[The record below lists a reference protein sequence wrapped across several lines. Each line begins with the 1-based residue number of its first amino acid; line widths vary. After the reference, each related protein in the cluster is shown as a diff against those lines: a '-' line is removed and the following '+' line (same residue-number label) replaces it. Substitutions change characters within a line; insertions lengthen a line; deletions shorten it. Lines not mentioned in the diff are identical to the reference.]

1 MPGLVRLSMSLER
14 DLHDRLERMQKDGRY
29 ASRSEFFRDLIRSRE
44 VEREWDGNREAL
56 GTITLVYDHDDPTI
70 SRRLTHVQH
79 HHHGAVLATTHVHLD
94 EHVCAEMIMV
104 KGVASEIRALADEL
118 GHQKGVLHSA
128 LAVSS
133 TGKALVGKRPP
144 HSHHHHPHDHKAGG
158 HAHP

>member
-1 MPGLVRLSMSLER
+1 MPELVRLSMSIDKPLSE
-14 DLHDRLERMQKDGRY
+14 RLEKMQREGNY
-29 ASRSEFFRDLIRSRE
+29 ASRSDFFRDLIRSRM
-44 VEREWDGNREAL
+44 VEESWEGNEEAL
-56 GTITLVYDHDDPTI
+56 GTITLIYDHDNRTV

-104 KGVASEIRALADEL
+104 RGAASEIRHLADEL

-133 TGKALVGKRPP
+133 TGKALTGKRPP
-144 HSHHHHPHDHKAGG
+144 HTHHHSHKAGG